1 MHLRGREVV
10 EPVSAVAGPWF
21 DVYLKVVAPA
31 LLEAAYFLYAVQLSL
46 RLVGKEKSAG
56 NAQNLHFTLSNSAPD
71 RNSTNAPIVTL
82 NTAQSNFW
90 SRIRTGTLSGQK
102 IALLVIKLSIV
113 FF

>member
-21 DVYLKVVAPA
+21 EVYLKVVARA
-31 LLEAAYFLYAVQLSL
+31 LLEAACFLYAVQFSL

-56 NAQNLHFTLSNSAPD
+56 NAQNLHFTLSNSALA
-71 RNSTNAPIVTL
+71 RNSTNAPIVTR
-82 NTAQSNFW
+82 NTAQSNFQ
-90 SRIRTGTLSGQK
+90 SRIHTDTLSGQK